1 MNNFLHAIKAEWITG
16 RRTFLR
22 YSPILLAILPL
33 ILSFLIVSTL
43 IKNNIGTPLLMD
55 VAQKY
60 ISINLMSLK
69 SFVPLYCVL
78 IAYYSFHREHT
89 YKLWKHINV
98 QPVSGSVQML
108 TKHFYT
114 WCYLAITLIMLFV
127 LIPLGLLVIKLI
139 YSSVNTELNDPNF
152 LSACCQFGVEI
163 LITGISIVSILNVI
177 SARFS
182 SHMIVF
188 LTGTA
193 GAFWSQTKSISNHTD
208 VIDQFI
214 PWTIGNLF
222 YQQFSKAI
230 VGESW
235 WIIIPFIWIAAG
247 LAVHMVLQK
256 KRPLY

>member
-22 YSPILLAILPL
+22 YSPILMAILPL
-33 ILSFLIVSTL
+33 LLSMLIISNL
-43 IKNNIGTPLLMD
+43 IKNNIDTPLLMD

-60 ISINLMSLK
+60 ISINLMSLNTFF
-69 SFVPLYCVL
+69 SVYCIF
-78 IAYYSFHREHT
+78 IAYYSFYKEHT

-98 QPVSGSVQML
+98 QSVSGTMQML

-114 WCYLAITLIMLFV
+114 WCYLAITLIMLSV
-127 LIPLGLLVIKLI
+127 LIPLGLWVIKFI
-139 YSSVNTELNDPNF
+139 YPSVNTELNDPNF

-163 LITGISIVSILNVI
+163 LITGMSIVSILNVI
-177 SARFS
+177 SARFT
-182 SHMIVF
+182 SHMAIM
-188 LTGTA
+188 LIGIL
-193 GAFWSQTKSISNHTD
+193 GAFLPLYNIINHTNA
-208 VIDQFI
+208 IAPFI

-235 WIIIPFIWIAAG
+235 WIIIPFIWIAAS